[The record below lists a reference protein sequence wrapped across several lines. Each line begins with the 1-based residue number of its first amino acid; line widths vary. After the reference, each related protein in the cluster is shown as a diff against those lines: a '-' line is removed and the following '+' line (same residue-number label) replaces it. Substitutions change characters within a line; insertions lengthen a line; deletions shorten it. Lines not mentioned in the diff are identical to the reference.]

1 MFSLDDDLAMF
12 FLYIYSYEFNLAT
25 LILIFLLVYD
35 RNTTPFHF
43 PLTTPTALFGYYGR
57 DKKYRANTRPWS
69 LLKFFIIDQFMQ

>member
-43 PLTTPTALFGYYGR
+43 PLTTPTALFGYYAVEIKNIEQTQDLGH
-57 DKKYRANTRPWS
+57 YLNF
-69 LLKFFIIDQFMQ
+69 L